1 MLKSYVL
8 GHLSTPETPRV
19 PSKDGRWQLDERFPH
34 AELRGGSA
42 ALHGAAERCQ
52 LRGTG
57 ASEGWG

>member
-34 AELRGGSA
+34 
-42 ALHGAAERCQ
+42 
-52 LRGTG
+52 G
-57 ASEGWG
+57 ASFGGQAPAKDGDDIGWGKFMGYHW